1 VTEPQEIVA
10 SPAPTGKP
18 PTDWSF
24 ARRPGWILSH
34 IFVAACVVTF
44 IFLAFWQLDRLHG
57 RREVNRVIGAREQ
70 TEAVPLES
78 LTSATATSGDAADL
92 IYRKVTVTGR
102 YDTDNQVL
110 IRNRTRN
117 KSDPGWW
124 LMTPLVSVDG
134 TTAVA
139 VNRGWVP
146 YAIDED
152 GALPEYGPPAGIV
165 TVTGLVLST
174 QNRVSGP
181 YDPADGVLHT
191 LSRVDLNRWQRQLG
205 YDLYPVY
212 VSLQSS
218 NPAQAGDLPE
228 PVPTPDLGDG
238 PHLNYAGQWLIF
250 ATLTVIVYPL
260 LLRRRARDKATEKAE
275 RAHAAAANH
284 DPSDAPGDAPGD
296 GPADQPVDQPTA
308 AGP

>member
-18 PTDWSF
+18 PTDWTF

-34 IFVAACVVTF
+34 IFVAACVVAF

-57 RREVNRVIGAREQ
+57 RRDVNRVITAREQ
-70 TEAVPLES
+70 AVPVPLES
-78 LTSATATSGDAADL
+78 LIPATATSADAADL
-92 IYRKVTVTGR
+92 TYRKVTVTGR
-102 YDTDNQVL
+102 YDTHNQVL

-117 KSDPGWW
+117 NSDPGWW
-124 LMTPLVSVDG
+124 LMTPLVSEDG

-146 YAIDED
+146 YAIDEN

-174 QNRVSGP
+174 QNRESGP

-191 LSRVDLNRWQRQLG
+191 LSRVDLNRWQRQLD
-205 YDLYPVY
+205 YQLFPVY

-218 NPAQAGDLPE
+218 DPAQSGDLPE
-228 PVPTPDLGDG
+228 PVPTPELGDG

-250 ATLTVIVYPL
+250 AALTVMVYPL
-260 LLRRRARDKATEKAE
+260 LLRRRARDKATEQAE
-275 RAHAAAANH
+275 RAHAAAT
-284 DPSDAPGDAPGD
+284 DDA
-296 GPADQPVDQPTA
+296 
-308 AGP
+308 